1 MHTLE
6 LGLVSIGDTRAT
18 GTVEGSITNM
28 QARAVA
34 ILQKPCGSTQ
44 VTTETRHVGTI
55 TDAMG
60 AAKKNSHG
68 QVHPMGG
75 KMQEL

>member
-44 VTTETRHVGTI
+44 VTMETRHVGTI
-55 TDAMG
+55 TDTVDM
-60 AAKKNSHG
+60 AKENSQG
-68 QVHPMGG
+68 QVCPMGG

>member
-44 VTTETRHVGTI
+44 VTTETRHVETI
-55 TDAMG
+55 TDTVGM
-60 AAKKNSHG
+60 AKENSQG
-68 QVHPMGG
+68 QVCPVGE
-75 KMQEL
+75 KMREL